1 MRCIRGRVRNMFNET
16 FAYGSGARSYGFGK
30 FYPEK
35 GLTTDEYADRVEK
48 WMRLMKEI
56 TRKN

>member
-1 MRCIRGRVRNMFNET
+1 VGSVRKKH
-16 FAYGSGARSYGFGK
+16 GVQK

-35 GLTTDEYADRVEK
+35 GLTTEEYADRIEN

-56 TRKN
+56 TRK

>member
-1 MRCIRGRVRNMFNET
+1 MFNET
-16 FAYGSGARSYGFGK
+16 FAYGSGAKNYGFEK

-35 GLTTDEYADRVEK
+35 GLTTEEYADRVEK

-56 TRKN
+56 TRKQ